1 MESQN
6 YDIDVKIDRPPES
19 KQITVNVTFEGKH
32 IYSTFDVLEDEKENE
47 RLIGREINRL
57 VTKEAM
63 KQTKNHVQFHIA
75 EKFKIP
81 LPRTYT
87 HYATREEAKE
97 AKKQQDA
104 LYHKQHRAELNEYQR
119 KWIAE
124 RKKKSPIVAT

>member
-32 IYSTFDVLEDEKENE
+32 LYSTFDVLEDEKENE
-47 RLIGREINRL
+47 RIINREINRL

-63 KQTKNHVQFHIA
+63 KRTKNHVQFHIA
-75 EKFKIP
+75 EKFKVP

-97 AKKQQDA
+97 AKKAQDA
-104 LYHKQHRAELNEYQR
+104 LYHKQHRAELNEYQK
-119 KWIAE
+119 KWYAE
-124 RKKKSPIVAT
+124 RKKQSPIVAT

>member
-1 MESQN
+1 MSQD

-19 KQITVNVTFEGKH
+19 KKITVNVTFEGKH
-32 IYSTFDVLEDEKENE
+32 IYSTFEAKEDEKENE
-47 RLIGREINRL
+47 RLISREINRL

-63 KQTKNHVQFHIA
+63 KRTKNHVQFHIA
-75 EKFKIP
+75 EKFKLP
-81 LPRTYT
+81 LPRTYK

-104 LYHKQHRAELNEYQR
+104 LYQKQHRAELNEYQR

-124 RKKKSPIVAT
+124 KRKKSPIVAT

>member
-1 MESQN
+1 
-6 YDIDVKIDRPPES
+6 
-19 KQITVNVTFEGKH
+19 
-32 IYSTFDVLEDEKENE
+32 
-47 RLIGREINRL
+47 
-57 VTKEAM
+57 M

-81 LPRTYT
+81 MPRTYT